1 MKLHQVYYFLALCSE
16 LNFGRAAKRC
26 NVSQPSLTNGIKCLE
41 REFGGKLFDRDH
53 SGTRMT
59 ELGQLVRPYLLRI
72 QGNCELAHDV
82 ACEFTA
88 RRRPQ
93 RTIGYPSFRQVATRR
108 SAKSKTTIIKG
119 NSATAVRR

>member
-26 NVSQPSLTNGIKCLE
+26 NVSQPSLTNGIKRLE
-41 REFGGKLFDRDH
+41 REFGGKLFDREH

-59 ELGQLVRPYLLRI
+59 ELGQLVRPHLLRV
-72 QGNCELAHDV
+72 QNNCELAHDI
-82 ACEFTA
+82 AREFTA

-93 RTIGYPSFRQVATRR
+93 RTIGYPRLRQVATRG
-108 SAKSKTTIIKG
+108 SAKNKTTITKA

>member
-16 LNFGRAAKRC
+16 LNFSRAAKRC

-41 REFGGKLFDRDH
+41 REFGGKLFNRDH

-59 ELGQLVRPYLLRI
+59 ELGQLVRPYLLRV
-72 QGNCELAHDV
+72 QSNCELAHDI

-93 RTIGYPSFRQVATRR
+93 RTIGYPSFRQVATRGR
-108 SAKSKTTIIKG
+108 AKSKRTITKG
-119 NSATAVRR
+119 NSATAARR

>member
-1 MKLHQVYYFLALCSE
+1 MKLHQVYYFLALCGE

-41 REFGGKLFDRDH
+41 REFRGKLFHRDH

-59 ELGQLVRPYLLRI
+59 ELGQLVRPYLLCV
-72 QGNCELAHDV
+72 QSNCELAHDM

-88 RRRPQ
+88 RRGPQ
-93 RTIGYPSFRQVATRR
+93 RTIRYPRFRQVATRG
-108 SAKSKTTIIKG
+108 SAKGKTTITKG
-119 NSATAVRR
+119 NSAIAVRR